1 MNAVDLRGVTPL
13 HLALSRLRVIGGEDS
28 PEGVPLTRKK
38 EISQVVA
45 CAVLVQQARLWLVST

>member
-28 PEGVPLTRKK
+28 PEAIPLTRKK
-38 EISQVVA
+38 EITQVVV
-45 CAVLVQQARLWLVST
+45 CSMCCFSPARLVST